1 MIVVMLY
8 VFIRKRVIEISTEF
22 FVIKLNSKMCAFS
35 ALYEGIGSKQTV
47 QYLHRK
53 KNQDFDQC
61 VRCKYCTVAGGGDM
75 QFVQQ
80 YLQPGVIYEK
90 CSRFSLRSYASVR
103 PFKLLNKYSVK
114 LIF

>member
-22 FVIKLNSKMCAFS
+22 FVIKLNSKMCTFS

-61 VRCKYCTVAGGGDM
+61 VRCKYCTVAGGGDIVWYNTIRIIVYSSWLKI
-75 QFVQQ
+75 Q
-80 YLQPGVIYEK
+80 
-90 CSRFSLRSYASVR
+90 
-103 PFKLLNKYSVK
+103 LNAKQ
-114 LIF
+114 

>member
-75 QFVQQ
+75 ILVLFNDMILYDAV
-80 YLQPGVIYEK
+80 VIIILHEIHHTK
-90 CSRFSLRSYASVR
+90 
-103 PFKLLNKYSVK
+103 
-114 LIF
+114 IT

>member
-61 VRCKYCTVAGGGDM
+61 VRCKYCTVAGGGDI
-75 QFVQQ
+75 F
-80 YLQPGVIYEK
+80 
-90 CSRFSLRSYASVR
+90 
-103 PFKLLNKYSVK
+103 
-114 LIF
+114 LIFQNNRDNIPYITVYHIGHRVV

>member
-61 VRCKYCTVAGGGDM
+61 VRCKYCTVAGGGDIGSHR
-75 QFVQQ
+75 
-80 YLQPGVIYEK
+80 LIW
-90 CSRFSLRSYASVR
+90 
-103 PFKLLNKYSVK
+103 PFMNWATWRRLGR
-114 LIF
+114 

>member
-1 MIVVMLY
+1 MLY

-61 VRCKYCTVAGGGDM
+61 VRCKYCTVAGGGDIILW
-75 QFVQQ
+75 
-80 YLQPGVIYEK
+80 YDTIYINALQGEPNDNKNHDHIQICFWRYEGNIEEM
-90 CSRFSLRSYASVR
+90 RTM
-103 PFKLLNKYSVK
+103 P
-114 LIF
+114 

>member
-61 VRCKYCTVAGGGDM
+61 VRCKYCTVAGGGDIT
-75 QFVQQ
+75 VRRTQQ
-80 YLQPGVIYEK
+80 MFRECVK
-90 CSRFSLRSYASVR
+90 CG
-103 PFKLLNKYSVK
+103 LLTDY
-114 LIF
+114 FDF

>member
-61 VRCKYCTVAGGGDM
+61 VRCKYCTVAGGGD
-75 QFVQQ
+75 
-80 YLQPGVIYEK
+80 ITSIE
-90 CSRFSLRSYASVR
+90 
-103 PFKLLNKYSVK
+103 LLVDHPYCTVFWATKF
-114 LIF
+114 LCRHA

>member
-75 QFVQQ
+75 VRTIIFTTQTSTFKNQRSTSRSVIAGIVNLSRISQQ
-80 YLQPGVIYEK
+80 
-90 CSRFSLRSYASVR
+90 FSLC
-103 PFKLLNKYSVK
+103 
-114 LIF
+114 

>member
-61 VRCKYCTVAGGGDM
+61 VRCKYCTVAGGGDIAILPLTEFPI
-75 QFVQQ
+75 QT
-80 YLQPGVIYEK
+80 
-90 CSRFSLRSYASVR
+90 
-103 PFKLLNKYSVK
+103 
-114 LIF
+114 

>member
-75 QFVQQ
+75 VSFVLTQD
-80 YLQPGVIYEK
+80 PRWIFVTEW
-90 CSRFSLRSYASVR
+90 ASTSICRV
-103 PFKLLNKYSVK
+103 
-114 LIF
+114 

>member
-1 MIVVMLY
+1 MLY

-61 VRCKYCTVAGGGDM
+61 VRCKYCTVAGGGDIVLDNPSLVETTQQIIQ
-75 QFVQQ
+75 QF
-80 YLQPGVIYEK
+80 
-90 CSRFSLRSYASVR
+90 S
-103 PFKLLNKYSVK
+103 
-114 LIF
+114 

>member
-61 VRCKYCTVAGGGDM
+61 VRCKYCTVAGGGDIHH
-75 QFVQQ
+75 VET
-80 YLQPGVIYEK
+80 VIALL
-90 CSRFSLRSYASVR
+90 CSRAVPRSHLIIFS
-103 PFKLLNKYSVK
+103 
-114 LIF
+114 

>member
-75 QFVQQ
+75 VLNCQTQNICNEV
-80 YLQPGVIYEK
+80 
-90 CSRFSLRSYASVR
+90 FSSTNTNY
-103 PFKLLNKYSVK
+103 NKV
-114 LIF
+114 